1 MLNIVIPI
9 SNYSNFPSSDYY
21 PKNLLEIKGKPLIES
36 VYEPI
41 SNLDARFIFVVSTQE
56 SNIYHT
62 DSVLKIINANF
73 EIILTEGQ
81 TQGAL
86 ATCLLAIKLID
97 NSDELLIL
105 NGDQI
110 IEFEIQKILEHFRKR
125 NLDGGIVSFKSVHPK
140 WSYIK
145 VKNELVTYVQEKK
158 VISNNATA
166 GVYYF
171 KKGSDFIKSAKSI
184 ILKRDLV
191 NEKYY
196 VSHSYNELI
205 LEGKKIGTFEINKN
219 QLIKLTTPI
228 EIESYLKGGLNG

>member
-9 SNYSNFPSSDYY
+9 SNYSHSTPSDYY

-41 SNLDARFIFVVSTQE
+41 SNLEAKFIFVVSKQE
-56 SNIYHT
+56 SNKYHT
-62 DSVLKIINANF
+62 DSILKVINPNF

-110 IEFEIQKILEHFRKR
+110 IEFEIQKILENFRKK

-171 KKGSDFIKSAKSI
+171 KKGSDFIKSAKGI
-184 ILKRDLV
+184 ILKRDFV

-219 QLIKLTTPI
+219 QLIKLTTPF

>member
-9 SNYSNFPSSDYY
+9 SNYSHSTSSDYY

-41 SNLDARFIFVVSTQE
+41 SNLDARFIFVVSRQE
-56 SNIYHT
+56 SNTYHT
-62 DSVLKIINANF
+62 DSVLKVINPNF

-86 ATCLLAIKLID
+86 STCLLAIKLID

-110 IEFEIQKILEHFRKR
+110 IEFEIQKILENFRKK

-171 KKGSDFIKSAKSI
+171 KKGSDFIKSAKGI

-205 LEGKKIGTFEINKN
+205 LEGKKIGSFEINKN
-219 QLIKLTTPI
+219 QLIKLTTPF